1 MTYRSCQNVLVI
13 GSFLLLISA
22 ALPSRLTDRWAPAYR
37 FPQMSA
43 PTVAAAT
50 VVTVW
55 TNQKTGLYYCADSK
69 LYGNVKPGAYMTQEQ
84 AQERGYQPSGGVSC
98 R

>member
-1 MTYRSCQNVLVI
+1 MSYRRCQNVLVI
-13 GSFLLLISA
+13 GSFLLLLSS
-22 ALPSRLTDRWAPAYR
+22 ALPSRIVDRWASMHR
-37 FPQMSA
+37 FPQLSA

-55 TNQKTGLYYCADSK
+55 INQRTGLYYCSDSK
-69 LYGNVKPGAYMTQEQ
+69 LYGNAKPGAYMTQEQ